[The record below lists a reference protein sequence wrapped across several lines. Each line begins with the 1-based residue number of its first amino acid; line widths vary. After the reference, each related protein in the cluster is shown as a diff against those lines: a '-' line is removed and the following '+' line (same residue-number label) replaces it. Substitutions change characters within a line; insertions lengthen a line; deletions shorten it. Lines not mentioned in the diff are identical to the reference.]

1 MSGKKGKNGS
11 LSDEDTALWQ
21 KVTESVKPYR
31 RKSAVLA
38 KKAEKLSDEKTL
50 PLKAPLKK
58 AKITPRPALPS
69 YKPASPTATAKEPRG
84 FDTATATKLKKG
96 QLGIEGTIDLH
107 DMTQDQAFPVLR
119 RFILSHY
126 KRGSRTLLV
135 ITGKG
140 RVSEGGGVL
149 KRMLPLWLGDRDLA
163 PCILA
168 LTPAVAKDGGSGAFY
183 VRLRKKRD

>member
-31 RKSAVLA
+31 RKSATLA
-38 KKAEKLSDEKTL
+38 KKTDEK
-50 PLKAPLKK
+50 PPSLKAPVKR
-58 AKITPRPALPS
+58 AKVTPRPAPLPS
-69 YKPASPTATAKEPRG
+69 YKPAAPTAAPKEPRG

-96 QLGIEGTIDLH
+96 QLGIEGTVDLH

-149 KRMLPLWLGDRDLA
+149 KRMLPIWLGDHDLA
-163 PCILA
+163 PCVLA

>member
-11 LSDEDTALWQ
+11 LSDEDAALWQ

-31 RKSAVLA
+31 RKSTALA
-38 KKAEKLSDEKTL
+38 KKADERPVPAKL
-50 PLKAPLKK
+50 PVKK
-58 AKITPRPALPS
+58 AKIQPRPALPS
-69 YKPASPTATAKEPRG
+69 YKPAAQTITAKEPRG

-96 QLGIEGTIDLH
+96 QLGIDGTIDLH
-107 DMTQDQAFPVLR
+107 GMTQDDAFPVLR

-140 RVSEGGGVL
+140 RLSEGGGVL
-149 KRMLPLWLGDRDLA
+149 KRMLPLWLSDSDLS
-163 PCILA
+163 PCVLA
-168 LTPAVAKDGGSGAFY
+168 LTPAAAKDGGSGAFY